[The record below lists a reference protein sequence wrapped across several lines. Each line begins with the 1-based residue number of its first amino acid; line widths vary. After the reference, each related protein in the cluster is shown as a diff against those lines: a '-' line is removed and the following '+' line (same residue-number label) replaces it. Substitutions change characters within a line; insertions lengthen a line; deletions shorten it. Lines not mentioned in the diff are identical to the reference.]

1 LDEKNMPQ
9 LDVLDIKK
17 KKVGVVEAVASI
29 FDVKIKKHLVK
40 QYAVLQQATRR
51 RGTACTKS
59 NYSQLSGSGK
69 KPWRQKG
76 TGRARAGEVRSA
88 VWRGGLTIFGPT
100 PRDYGF
106 KMNKKAK
113 KQALKSVLTQRLQGN
128 NIAVVDKLELE
139 NPKTKEAVQLLKSL
153 ELSERTL
160 FLVAARNANLELAVR
175 NLPDANVL
183 PVEGLNVLDL
193 LLYEKIV
200 CTPETFKRLEERLG

>member
-1 LDEKNMPQ
+1 MPQ
-9 LDVLDIKK
+9 LDVLDISK

-29 FDVKIKKHLVK
+29 FDVKVKKHLVK

-59 NYSQLSGSGK
+59 SYSELSGSGK

-76 TGRARAGEVRSA
+76 TGRARAGEIRSA

-113 KQALKSVLTQRLQGN
+113 KQALQSVLTQRLQGN
-128 NIAVVDKLELE
+128 KITVVDKLELE

-160 FLVAARNANLELAVR
+160 FLLATRNANLELAVR
-175 NLPDANVL
+175 NLPGTSVL

-193 LLYEKIV
+193 LLYERIV
-200 CTPETFKRLEERLG
+200 CTPETFKKLEERLG

>member
-1 LDEKNMPQ
+1 MPQ

-59 NYSQLSGSGK
+59 SYSELSGSGK
-69 KPWRQKG
+69 KPWKQKG

-88 VWRGGLTIFGPT
+88 VWRGGLTVFGPT

>member
-1 LDEKNMPQ
+1 MPQ

-160 FLVAARNANLELAVR
+160 FLVATRNANFELAVR
-175 NLPDANVL
+175 NLPGVNVL

-200 CTPETFKRLEERLG
+200 CTPKTFKKLEERLG

>member
-1 LDEKNMPQ
+1 MPQ

-59 NYSQLSGSGK
+59 SYSELSGSGK

-88 VWRGGLTIFGPT
+88 VWRGGLTVFGPT

-113 KQALKSVLTQRLQGN
+113 KQALRSVLTQRLQGN

-153 ELSERTL
+153 ELSERPL
-160 FLVAARNANLELAVR
+160 FLIAARNVNLELAVR
-175 NLPDANVL
+175 NLPGASVL

-200 CTPETFKRLEERLG
+200 CTPETFKKLEERLG

>member
-1 LDEKNMPQ
+1 MPQ

-139 NPKTKEAVQLLKSL
+139 NPKTREAIQLLKSL

-160 FLVAARNANLELAVR
+160 FLIAARNVNLELAVR
-175 NLPDANVL
+175 NLPGASVL

>member
-1 LDEKNMPQ
+1 MPQ

-59 NYSQLSGSGK
+59 SYSELSGSGK

-200 CTPETFKRLEERLG
+200 CTPETFKKLEERLG

>member
-1 LDEKNMPQ
+1 MPQ

-59 NYSQLSGSGK
+59 SYSELSGSGK

-153 ELSERTL
+153 ELSGRTL
-160 FLVAARNANLELAVR
+160 FLIAARNANLELAVR
-175 NLPDANVL
+175 NLPGANVL

-200 CTPETFKRLEERLG
+200 CTPETFKKLEERLG

>member
-1 LDEKNMPQ
+1 MPQ

-29 FDVKIKKHLVK
+29 FDVKIKRHLVK
-40 QYAVLQQATRR
+40 QYTVLQQATRR

-59 NYSQLSGSGK
+59 SYSELSGSGK

-88 VWRGGLTIFGPT
+88 IWRGGLTIFGPT

>member
-1 LDEKNMPQ
+1 MPQ
-9 LDVLDIKK
+9 LDVLDIEK

-59 NYSQLSGSGK
+59 SYSELSGSGK

-88 VWRGGLTIFGPT
+88 IWRGGLTIFGPT

-193 LLYEKIV
+193 LRYEKIV
-200 CTPETFKRLEERLG
+200 CTPETFKKLEERLG

>member
-1 LDEKNMPQ
+1 MPQ
-9 LDVLDIKK
+9 LDVLDIKRN
-17 KKVGVVEAVASI
+17 KVGVVEAVESI

-59 NYSQLSGSGK
+59 SYSQLSGSGK

-113 KQALKSVLTQRLQGN
+113 KQALKSVLTQRLQGD

-139 NPKTKEAVQLLKSL
+139 NPKTREAIQLLKSL

-160 FLVAARNANLELAVR
+160 FLVAVKNVNLELAVR
-175 NLPDANVL
+175 NLPGASVL
-183 PVEGLNVLDL
+183 LVEGLNVLDL

-200 CTPETFKRLEERLG
+200 CTPETFKKLEERLG

>member
-1 LDEKNMPQ
+1 MPQ
-9 LDVLDIKK
+9 LDVLDIKRN
-17 KKVGVVEAVASI
+17 KVGVVEAVASI

-59 NYSQLSGSGK
+59 SYSELSGSGK

-139 NPKTKEAVQLLKSL
+139 KPKTKEAVQLLKSL

-175 NLPDANVL
+175 NLPNANVL

-200 CTPETFKRLEERLG
+200 CTPETFKKLEGRLG

>member
-1 LDEKNMPQ
+1 MPQ

-113 KQALKSVLTQRLQGN
+113 KQALKSVLTQRLQGS
-128 NIAVVDKLELE
+128 NITVVDKLELE

-160 FLVAARNANLELAVR
+160 FLVATRNANFELAVR
-175 NLPDANVL
+175 NLPGVNVL

-200 CTPETFKRLEERLG
+200 CTPETFKKLEERLG

>member
-1 LDEKNMPQ
+1 MPQ

-17 KKVGVVEAVASI
+17 KKVGAVEAAPSI

-59 NYSQLSGSGK
+59 SYSELSGSGK

-88 VWRGGLTIFGPT
+88 VWRGGLTVFGPT
-100 PRDYGF
+100 PRDYSF

-113 KQALKSVLTQRLQGN
+113 KQALRSVLTQRLQGN

-139 NPKTKEAVQLLKSL
+139 NPKTREAVQLLKSL

-160 FLVAARNANLELAVR
+160 FLVAARNVNLELAVR
-175 NLPDANVL
+175 NLSGANVL

-200 CTPETFKRLEERLG
+200 CTPETFKKLEERLG

>member
-1 LDEKNMPQ
+1 MPQ

-113 KQALKSVLTQRLQGN
+113 KQALKSVLTQRLRGN
-128 NIAVVDKLELE
+128 NIAVVDELELE
-139 NPKTKEAVQLLKSL
+139 SPKTREAVQLLKSL

-160 FLVAARNANLELAVR
+160 FLVAARNVNLELAVR
-175 NLPDANVL
+175 NLPGANVL

-200 CTPETFKRLEERLG
+200 CTPETLKKLEERLG

>member
-1 LDEKNMPQ
+1 MPQ

-59 NYSQLSGSGK
+59 SYSELSGSGK

-88 VWRGGLTIFGPT
+88 IWRGGLTIFGPT

-139 NPKTKEAVQLLKSL
+139 NPKTKEAVQLLKFL

-193 LLYEKIV
+193 LRYEKIV
-200 CTPETFKRLEERLG
+200 CTPETFKKLEERLG

>member
-1 LDEKNMPQ
+1 MPQ

-59 NYSQLSGSGK
+59 SYSELSGSGK

-88 VWRGGLTIFGPT
+88 IWRGGLTIFGPT

-113 KQALKSVLTQRLQGN
+113 KQALKSVLTQRLQGD

-193 LLYEKIV
+193 LRYEKIV
-200 CTPETFKRLEERLG
+200 CTPETFKKLEERLG

>member
-1 LDEKNMPQ
+1 MPQ

-153 ELSERTL
+153 EISERTL

-175 NLPDANVL
+175 NLPGANVL

>member
-1 LDEKNMPQ
+1 MPQ
-9 LDVLDIKK
+9 LDVLDIEK

-59 NYSQLSGSGK
+59 SYSELSGSGK

-88 VWRGGLTIFGPT
+88 VWRGGLTVFGPT
-100 PRDYGF
+100 PRDYSF

-113 KQALKSVLTQRLQGN
+113 KQALRSVLTQRLQGN

-160 FLVAARNANLELAVR
+160 FLIAARNVNLELAVR
-175 NLPDANVL
+175 NLSGANVL

-200 CTPETFKRLEERLG
+200 CTPETFKKLEERLG

>member
-1 LDEKNMPQ
+1 MPQ

-160 FLVAARNANLELAVR
+160 FLIAARNANLELAVR

-200 CTPETFKRLEERLG
+200 CTPETLKKLEERLG

>member
-1 LDEKNMPQ
+1 MPQ
-9 LDVLDIKK
+9 LDVLDIKRN
-17 KKVGVVEAVASI
+17 KVGVVEAAESI

-59 NYSQLSGSGK
+59 SYSKLSGSGK

-200 CTPETFKRLEERLG
+200 CTPETFKKLEERLG

>member
-1 LDEKNMPQ
+1 MPQ

-59 NYSQLSGSGK
+59 SYSELSGSGK

-88 VWRGGLTIFGPT
+88 VWRGGLTVFGPT
-100 PRDYGF
+100 PRDYSF

-113 KQALKSVLTQRLQGN
+113 KQALRSVLTQRLQGN

-139 NPKTKEAVQLLKSL
+139 NPKTREAVQLLKSL

-160 FLVAARNANLELAVR
+160 FLVAARNVNLELAVR
-175 NLPDANVL
+175 NLSGANVL

-200 CTPETFKRLEERLG
+200 CTPETFKKLEERLG

>member
-1 LDEKNMPQ
+1 MPQ

-59 NYSQLSGSGK
+59 SYSELSGSGK

-88 VWRGGLTIFGPT
+88 IWRGGLTIFGPT

-193 LLYEKIV
+193 LRYEKIV
-200 CTPETFKRLEERLG
+200 CTPETFNKLEERLG

>member
-1 LDEKNMPQ
+1 MPQ

-59 NYSQLSGSGK
+59 SYSELSGSGK

-193 LLYEKIV
+193 LRYEKIV
-200 CTPETFKRLEERLG
+200 CTPETFKKLEERLG

>member
-1 LDEKNMPQ
+1 MPQ

-59 NYSQLSGSGK
+59 SYSELSGSGK

-88 VWRGGLTIFGPT
+88 IWRGGLTIFGPT

-153 ELSERTL
+153 EFSERTL

-193 LLYEKIV
+193 LRYEKIV
-200 CTPETFKRLEERLG
+200 CTPETFNKLEERLG

>member
-1 LDEKNMPQ
+1 MPQ

-59 NYSQLSGSGK
+59 SYSELSGSGK

-88 VWRGGLTIFGPT
+88 IWRGGLTIFGPT

-113 KQALKSVLTQRLQGN
+113 KQALKSALTQRLQGN

-160 FLVAARNANLELAVR
+160 FLVAARNTNLELAVR

-193 LLYEKIV
+193 LRYEKIV
-200 CTPETFKRLEERLG
+200 CTPETFKKLEERLG

>member
-1 LDEKNMPQ
+1 MPQ

-40 QYAVLQQATRR
+40 EYAVLQQATRR

-59 NYSQLSGSGK
+59 SYSELSGSGK

-200 CTPETFKRLEERLG
+200 CTPETFKKLEERLG

>member
-1 LDEKNMPQ
+1 MPQ

-59 NYSQLSGSGK
+59 SYSQLSGSGK

>member
-1 LDEKNMPQ
+1 MPQ
-9 LDVLDIKK
+9 LDVLDIKRN
-17 KKVGVVEAVASI
+17 KVGVVEAVESI

-59 NYSQLSGSGK
+59 SYSQLSGSGK

-113 KQALKSVLTQRLQGN
+113 KQALKSVLTQRLQGD
-128 NIAVVDKLELE
+128 NIAVIDKLELE

-153 ELSERTL
+153 GLSERIL
-160 FLVAARNANLELAVR
+160 FLVAARNVNLELAVR
-175 NLPDANVL
+175 NLSGANVL

>member
-1 LDEKNMPQ
+1 MPQ

-128 NIAVVDKLELE
+128 NIAVVGKLEPE
-139 NPKTKEAVQLLKSL
+139 NPKTREAVQLLKSL

-160 FLVAARNANLELAVR
+160 FLVAARNVNLGLAVR
-175 NLPDANVL
+175 NLSGANVL

-200 CTPETFKRLEERLG
+200 CTPKTFKKLEERLG

>member
-1 LDEKNMPQ
+1 MPQ

-59 NYSQLSGSGK
+59 SYSELSGSGK

-100 PRDYGF
+100 PRDYSF

-193 LLYEKIV
+193 LRYEKIV
-200 CTPETFKRLEERLG
+200 CTPETFNKLEERLG

>member
-1 LDEKNMPQ
+1 MPQ
-9 LDVLDIKK
+9 LEVLDLSK

-29 FDVKIKKHLVK
+29 FDVKVKKHLVK

-59 NYSQLSGSGK
+59 SYSQLSGSGK

-113 KQALKSVLTQRLQGN
+113 KQALQSVLTQRLQGN
-128 NIAVVDKLELE
+128 KITVVDKLELE

-160 FLVAARNANLELAVR
+160 FLVAVRNANLELAVR

-200 CTPETFKRLEERLG
+200 CTPETLKKLEERLG

>member
-1 LDEKNMPQ
+1 MPQ

-100 PRDYGF
+100 PRDYSF

>member
-1 LDEKNMPQ
+1 MPQ

-113 KQALKSVLTQRLQGN
+113 KQALKSVLTQRLQGD
-128 NIAVVDKLELE
+128 NIAVIDKLELE

-153 ELSERTL
+153 GLSERIL
-160 FLVAARNANLELAVR
+160 FLVAARNVNLELAVR
-175 NLPDANVL
+175 NLSGANVL

-200 CTPETFKRLEERLG
+200 CTPETFKKLEERLG

>member
-1 LDEKNMPQ
+1 MPQ
-9 LDVLDIKK
+9 LDVLDIEK

-59 NYSQLSGSGK
+59 SYSQLSGSGK

>member
-1 LDEKNMPQ
+1 MPQ

-59 NYSQLSGSGK
+59 SYSELSGSGK

-88 VWRGGLTIFGPT
+88 IWRGGLTIFGPT

-113 KQALKSVLTQRLQGN
+113 KQALKSALTQRLQGN

-175 NLPDANVL
+175 NLPDASVL

-193 LLYEKIV
+193 LHYEKIV
-200 CTPETFKRLEERLG
+200 CTPETFNKLEERLG

>member
-1 LDEKNMPQ
+1 MPQ
-9 LDVLDIKK
+9 LDVLDISK